1 MIRCRL
7 VHLERRCLER
17 GYTWAEV
24 EACVVSRDGDE
35 LVVDETHPA
44 YPRPRPGLGDL
55 VAAGL
60 ASVGITKARA
70 QAVAAAVGIED
81 CGCQGRQEA
90 WNLAGYRLGIG
101 TPPPADFGPTG

>member
-1 MIRCRL
+1 MTTRCQNVNGVCPSCGRPFSRPNLIRNC
-7 VHLERRCLER
+7 
-17 GYTWAEV
+17 
-24 EACVVSRDGDE
+24 
-35 LVVDETHPA
+35 
-44 YPRPRPGLGDL
+44 RPGLGDL